1 MIAKQSGVRKRTVVR
16 LESNNQLKKLFIY
29 YETEYCLPLHP
40 INYRNQTMKKNSKK
54 HILLLS
60 ASGGLL
66 ICLISLYLSRNAL
79 LRSIVDKRTSHIEQ
93 THGLRIHY
101 DNLKM
106 NGLNEII
113 LEGLSVVPEQRDT
126 LLTLTSTRVKLNFW
140 KLLSRKIKIRYV
152 AADGITLA
160 FTKRDS
166 VTNYDFLFRKKPEYL
181 TRTSPQT
188 DTQTNYAERINKIL
202 NLCYG
207 FMPENGQL
215 NNICITERKNN
226 NFVSL
231 TLPSF
236 IIKENH
242 FQSVI
247 TIQEDSLAQH
257 WIANGELHQHYN
269 SLKATLYSSDSLK
282 VSIPYITRR
291 YGAKIT
297 FDTLSYSLTK
307 EIGSSKQV
315 YLKGKARVNGLDVF
329 HRALSPEIIHLDRGQ
344 LCYEM
349 NINGHSFELDSTTI
363 VDFNKLQFH
372 PYLRVEKEKGNW
384 HFTAAV
390 NKSWFPA
397 DDLFSSLPKGLFSN
411 LEGIKTS
418 GELAY
423 HFLLDI
429 DFAQLDSLK
438 LESELKEKDFHI
450 ISYGATSLSKMS
462 DEFIYTA
469 YENGVPVRT
478 FPIGPS
484 CKHFTP
490 LDSISPILRMSVM
503 QSEDGAF
510 FYHRGFLPDALREAL
525 IYDLQVKRFARGGS
539 TITMQLVKNVFLNRN
554 KNFARKL
561 EEALIVWLIENE
573 RLTSKERMYEVYLN
587 IVEWGPLVYG
597 IQEASAY
604 YFKKRPSQLTTEESI
619 FLASIIPKPKHFRS
633 SFAEGGQLK
642 ENMEGYYKLIAK
654 RLAQQ
659 GVISE
664 IEADSIRP
672 DIQVTGDARNSLAG
686 EKPESSSP
694 TAEEQ

>member
-1 MIAKQSGVRKRTVVR
+1 
-16 LESNNQLKKLFIY
+16 
-29 YETEYCLPLHP
+29 
-40 INYRNQTMKKNSKK
+40 MKKNSKK
-54 HILLLS
+54 SILLLS
-60 ASGGLL
+60 IGGGLF
-66 ICLISLYLSRNAL
+66 ICLISIYLSRNML
-79 LRSIVDKRTSHIEQ
+79 LQSITNKRTTHIEQ
-93 THGLRIHY
+93 TYGLQIHY
-101 DNLKM
+101 QNLQMK
-106 NGLNEII
+106 GCSEIT
-113 LEGLSVVPEQRDT
+113 LQGLSIVPDQRDT
-126 LLTLTSTRVKLNFW
+126 LLTLQSVNVRLNFW
-140 KLLSRKIKIRYV
+140 KLLKGNIEVRNV
-152 AADGITLA
+152 HMNGLA
-160 FTKRDS
+160 IAFIKRDS
-166 VTNYDFLFRKKPEYL
+166 AANYDFLFSGHHPEA
-181 TRTSPQT
+181 TTEPVIE
-188 DTQTNYAERINKIL
+188 TNYAHRINRIL
-202 NLCYG
+202 NLIYG
-207 FMPENGQL
+207 FFPENGQL
-215 NNICITERKNN
+215 TQLNITERKDS
-226 NFVSL
+226 NFVTVNIPTFTIENNRFQS
-231 TLPSF
+231 T
-236 IIKENH
+236 IKIKEDTLT
-242 FQSVI
+242 Q
-247 TIQEDSLAQH
+247 QWKA
-257 WIANGELHQHYN
+257 AGELNRKVHTLQAE
-269 SLKATLYSSDSLK
+269 LFATEQKK
-282 VSIPYITRR
+282 VSLPYINRR
-291 YGAKIT
+291 FGAEVT
-297 FDTLSYSLTK
+297 FDTLSYNMTK
-307 EIGSSKQV
+307 DKRASNQLL
-315 YLKGKARVNGLDVF
+315 LKGKARVNGLDVF
-329 HRALSPEIIHLDRGQ
+329 HKALSPEIIHLDRGQ

-372 PYLRVEKEKGNW
+372 PYLRAEKEKGNW

-438 LESELKEKDFHI
+438 LESELKEKDFRI
-450 ISYGATSLSKMS
+450 TSYGATSLSKMS
-462 DEFIYTA
+462 GEFIYTA
-469 YENGVPVRT
+469 YENGIPVRT

-619 FLASIIPKPKHFRS
+619 FLASIVPKPKHFKNSFTADGRLQESQEGYFRLIAERLAKKEVITDAQAAQVNINNVVLKGVAKS
-633 SFAEGGQLK
+633 SF
-642 ENMEGYYKLIAK
+642 
-654 RLAQQ
+654 
-659 GVISE
+659 VSE
-664 IEADSIRP
+664 SW
-672 DIQVTGDARNSLAG
+672 Q
-686 EKPESSSP
+686 
-694 TAEEQ
+694 